1 MQSTPELTWL
11 AWMRVKASYQLTG
24 LVGVGCFALLAAWTG
39 LSQRKP
45 NDRLLNIAVALG
57 LLGITVGILGIIAE
71 GSIAAPRVIT
81 PVIRSAD
88 ATADDSDNLLNSKY
102 VTKSTVTAPSFDKI
116 DGKTV
121 EINDE
126 KYSVNDS
133 NRVRTRYRPGQT
145 AKVVITD
152 YHTKKS
158 VPKYIREMIH
168 HEQSTDFLSMHQIT
182 TPEQDQAAYRTI
194 MIDQPSK

>member
-1 MQSTPELTWL
+1 M
-11 AWMRVKASYQLTG
+11 
-24 LVGVGCFALLAAWTG
+24 
-39 LSQRKP
+39 
-45 NDRLLNIAVALG
+45 
-57 LLGITVGILGIIAE
+57 
-71 GSIAAPRVIT
+71 
-81 PVIRSAD
+81 IRSAD

-121 EINDE
+121 EINGE

-145 AKVVITD
+145 AKVVIAD

-168 HEQSTDFLSMHQIT
+168 EQRTDFLSMHQIIV
-182 TPEQDQAAYRTI
+182 PEQDQAAYRTI
-194 MIDQPSK
+194 VIDQPSK

>member
-1 MQSTPELTWL
+1 MQLTPESTWL
-11 AWMRVKASYQLTG
+11 VWMRIKYSYQIVGIGG
-24 LVGVGCFALLAAWTG
+24 LVLMAGALMC
-39 LSQRKP
+39 
-45 NDRLLNIAVALG
+45 
-57 LLGITVGILGIIAE
+57 VGISQKEPSDAIANFVVIAGLIGTSVGMLGIIAE

-88 ATADDSDNLLNSKY
+88 ATADDSDNLLNSEY
-102 VTKSTVTAPSFDKI
+102 VTKLTVTAPSFDKI

-121 EINDE
+121 EINGK

-133 NRVRTRYRPGQT
+133 NHVRTRYRPGQT
-145 AKVVITD
+145 AKVIITN
-152 YHTKKS
+152 YHAKKS

-168 HEQSTDFLSMHQIT
+168 EQSTDYLSMHQIT

-194 MIDQPSK
+194 TIDQPSK

>member
-1 MQSTPELTWL
+1 MQLTPESTWL
-11 AWMRVKASYQLTG
+11 VWMRIKYNYQIVGIGG
-24 LVGVGCFALLAAWTG
+24 LVLMAGALMC
-39 LSQRKP
+39 
-45 NDRLLNIAVALG
+45 
-57 LLGITVGILGIIAE
+57 VGISQKEPSDAIANFVVIAGLIGTSVGMLGIIVE
-71 GSIAAPRVIT
+71 GSIATPRVIT

-102 VTKSTVTAPSFDKI
+102 VTKSVVTAASFDKI

-121 EINDE
+121 EINGK

-158 VPKYIREMIH
+158 IPKYIREMIR
-168 HEQSTDFLSMHQIT
+168 EQSTDYLSMHQIT

-194 MIDQPSK
+194 VID

>member
-1 MQSTPELTWL
+1 MAGALMCVGILQKEPSDAIANLVVI
-11 AWMRVKASYQLTG
+11 AG
-24 LVGVGCFALLAAWTG
+24 LIGT
-39 LSQRKP
+39 S
-45 NDRLLNIAVALG
+45 
-57 LLGITVGILGIIAE
+57 VGILGIIAE

-126 KYSVNDS
+126 KYSVNDL

-168 HEQSTDFLSMHQIT
+168 EQRTDFLSMHQIIV
-182 TPEQDQAAYRTI
+182 PEQDQAAYRTI
-194 MIDQPSK
+194 VIDQPSK

>member
-1 MQSTPELTWL
+1 MAGALMCVGILQKEPSDAIANLVVI
-11 AWMRVKASYQLTG
+11 AG
-24 LVGVGCFALLAAWTG
+24 LIGT
-39 LSQRKP
+39 S
-45 NDRLLNIAVALG
+45 
-57 LLGITVGILGIIAE
+57 VGILGIIAE

-81 PVIRSAD
+81 SVIRSAD

-116 DGKTV
+116 DGKIV

-133 NRVRTRYRPGQT
+133 NRVRTRYRPSQT

-168 HEQSTDFLSMHQIT
+168 EQRTDFLSMHQIIV
-182 TPEQDQAAYRTI
+182 PEQDQAAYRTI
-194 MIDQPSK
+194 AIDQPSK